1 MKTNGSVYVAIVVA
15 LLVGY
20 FSYQWWFNPARAVK
34 RRLGDVAA
42 VLSIPAED
50 TDIGRVTRVAQ
61 LRRYLADDIHVRAGA
76 SAQAVTSRDVVLGI
90 VAAFIPPPGG
100 WDVGFADV
108 QVTVES
114 ESTARADLS
123 IEITTRTPQGQ
134 PSMDAQDAAVVLA
147 KRDGEWVITSAATK
161 LPPVRPQSP

>member
-42 VLSIPAED
+42 ALSIPAED
-50 TDIGRVTRVAQ
+50 SDIGRIARLAQ
-61 LRRYLADDIHVRAGA
+61 LRRYLAENVRVHAGA
-76 SAQAVTSRDVVLGI
+76 SAPEVTSRDVVLGI
-90 VAAFIPPPGG
+90 VGAFTPPPGG

-108 QVTVES
+108 QITLDS
-114 ESTARADLS
+114 DSTARADLS
-123 IEITTRTPQGQ
+123 VEITTRDPQGQ
-134 PSMDAQDAAVVLA
+134 PSMDSQDAAVLLA
-147 KRDGEWVITSAATK
+147 KRDGEWVITSAETK
-161 LPPVRPQSP
+161 RPPVRPQSP